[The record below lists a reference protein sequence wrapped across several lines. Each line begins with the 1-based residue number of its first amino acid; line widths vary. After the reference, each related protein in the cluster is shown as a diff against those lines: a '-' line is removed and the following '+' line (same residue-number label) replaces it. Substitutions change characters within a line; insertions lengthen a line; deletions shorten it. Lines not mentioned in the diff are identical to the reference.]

1 MSLIKVASLT
11 HSYGEREVLQDLNLS
26 IGRGEVFALI
36 GPTGAGKTTL
46 LRIINLLEVPGAGE
60 IYFDGKHI
68 PRSGKQRLEIRRRMS
83 FIHQKPQVFNL
94 SVYDNVACGLRWRG
108 EQKNRI
114 AEKVGH
120 ILEMVGLEGYKDR
133 NARTLSGGEAQRV
146 ALARSLVL
154 EPEVL
159 LLDEP
164 TANLDPVSAAKVEQ
178 LISYI
183 AGQRN
188 TTMIMATHD
197 MPQGQQLADRIGV
210 LLDGRLVQT
219 GNATDIFRSPQN
231 KEVAHF
237 VGMENIMEG
246 VISASNDG
254 IATVNIGGN
263 AIQAVS
269 SHPTGKEVYA
279 CIRPEDITLALS
291 STQSSARNSFQAEV
305 TRITTMGPLSRV
317 EIDCGFRLVA
327 LVTKISAEDLNLQ
340 VGREV
345 YATFKA
351 TAVHIMERVE
361 KEVVEKPVEV
371 VGEAVEAPEEAVPG
385 TKKSQET

>member
-1 MSLIKVASLT
+1 MSLIEVTGLN
-11 HSYGEREVLQDLNLS
+11 HRYGERAILENINLNVD
-26 IGRGEVFALI
+26 RGEVFALI

-46 LRIINLLEVPGAGE
+46 LRIIDLLEVPGAGE
-60 IYFDGKHI
+60 IYFDGRCI

-108 EQKNRI
+108 EKKNRI
-114 AEKVGH
+114 DGKVDH
-120 ILEMVGLEGYKDR
+120 ILEMIGLEGYKNR

-164 TANLDPVSAAKVEQ
+164 TANLDPVSTAKIEQ

-183 AGQRN
+183 ARQRN

-197 MPQGQQLADRIGV
+197 MSQGQQLADRMGV

-219 GNATDIFRSPQN
+219 GNVTDIFRSPQN
-231 KEVAHF
+231 EKVAHF
-237 VGMENIMEG
+237 VGMENIIEG
-246 VISASNDG
+246 IIIANNEG

-269 SHPTGKEVYA
+269 SYPVGKEVYA

-291 STQSSARNSFQAEV
+291 STQSSARNSFQAKV
-305 TRITTMGPLSRV
+305 TKVTLLGPLSRV
-317 EIDCGFRLVA
+317 EINCGFRLIA
-327 LVTKISAEDLNLQ
+327 LVTKISAEDLNVQ
-340 VGREV
+340 VGTEV

-351 TAVHIMERVE
+351 TGVYIME
-361 KEVVEKPVEV
+361 KE
-371 VGEAVEAPEEAVPG
+371 
-385 TKKSQET
+385 S

>member
-1 MSLIKVASLT
+1 MKSFSPTLVEVVDLSY
-11 HSYGEREVLQDLNLS
+11 SYGEREVLQGLNLS
-26 IGRGEVFALI
+26 IDRGEVFALI

-46 LRIINLLEVPGAGE
+46 LRIIDLLEVPGAGE
-60 IYFDGKHI
+60 IYFDGKCI

-108 EQKNRI
+108 EGKDKT
-114 AEKVGH
+114 AEKVDH
-120 ILEMVGLEGYKDR
+120 ILEMVGLEGYKNR

-164 TANLDPVSAAKVEQ
+164 TANLDPVSTAKIEQ
-178 LISYI
+178 LISYV
-183 AGQRN
+183 ARQHN

-197 MPQGQQLADRIGV
+197 MSQGQKLADRIGV

-231 KEVAHF
+231 EEVAHF
-237 VGMENIMEG
+237 VGMENIIEG
-246 VISASNDG
+246 VIIANNEG

-263 AIQAVS
+263 ALQAVS
-269 SHPTGKEVYA
+269 NYPVGKEVYA
-279 CIRPEDITLALS
+279 CIRPEDITLSLS
-291 STQSSARNSFQAEV
+291 STQSSARNSFQAKV
-305 TRITTMGPLSRV
+305 TRVTTLGPLSRV
-317 EIDCGFRLVA
+317 EINCGFRLIA
-327 LVTKISAEDLNLQ
+327 LVTKISAEELNLQ
-340 VGREV
+340 VDREV

-351 TAVHIMERVE
+351 TGVHIME
-361 KEVVEKPVEV
+361 K
-371 VGEAVEAPEEAVPG
+371 GI
-385 TKKSQET
+385 SQ

>member
-1 MSLIKVASLT
+1 MKSFSPTLVEVVDLS
-11 HSYGEREVLQDLNLS
+11 HSYGEREVLQGLSLS
-26 IGRGEVFALI
+26 IGKGEVFALI

-46 LRIINLLEVPGAGE
+46 LRIIDLLEVPGAGE
-60 IYFDGKHI
+60 IYFDGKCI
-68 PRSGKQRLEIRRRMS
+68 PRLGKQRLEIRRRMS

-108 EQKNRI
+108 EEKNMI
-114 AEKVGH
+114 AGKVDQ
-120 ILEMVGLEGYKDR
+120 ILEMVGLKGYKNR

-164 TANLDPVSAAKVEQ
+164 TANLDPVSTAKIEQ
-178 LISYI
+178 LISYV
-183 AGQRN
+183 ARQHN

-197 MPQGQQLADRIGV
+197 MSQGQQLADRIGV
-210 LLDGRLVQT
+210 LLDGKLVQT
-219 GNATDIFRSPQN
+219 GNATDIFRSPRN
-231 KEVAHF
+231 EEVAHF
-237 VGMENIMEG
+237 VGMENIIEG
-246 VISASNDG
+246 VIIANNEG
-254 IATVNIGGN
+254 IATVNIAGN

-269 SHPTGKEVYA
+269 NYPAGKEVYA

-291 STQSSARNSFQAEV
+291 STQSSARNSFQAKV
-305 TRITTMGPLSRV
+305 TQVTFLGPLSRV
-317 EIDCGFRLVA
+317 EINCGFRLVS

-351 TAVHIMERVE
+351 TGVHIMER
-361 KEVVEKPVEV
+361 K
-371 VGEAVEAPEEAVPG
+371 A
-385 TKKSQET
+385 S

>member
-1 MSLIKVASLT
+1 VKSFSPTLVEVVGLS
-11 HSYGEREVLQDLNLS
+11 HSYGEREVLQGLSLS
-26 IGRGEVFALI
+26 IGKGEVFALI

-46 LRIINLLEVPGAGE
+46 LRIIDLLEVPGAGK
-60 IYFDGKHI
+60 IYFDGKCI

-108 EQKNRI
+108 EGKDKT
-114 AEKVGH
+114 AGKVDH
-120 ILEMVGLEGYKDR
+120 ILEMVGLKGYKNR

-164 TANLDPVSAAKVEQ
+164 TANLDPISTAKIEQ
-178 LISYI
+178 LISYV
-183 AGQRN
+183 ARQRN

-197 MPQGQQLADRIGV
+197 MSQGQQLADRIGV

-231 KEVAHF
+231 EEVAHF
-237 VGMENIMEG
+237 VGMENIIEG
-246 VISASNDG
+246 VIIANNEG

-263 AIQAVS
+263 ALQAVS
-269 SHPTGKEVYA
+269 SYPVGKEVYA
-279 CIRPEDITLALS
+279 CIRPEDITLAPIFHR
-291 STQSSARNSFQAEV
+291 SSARNSFQAKV
-305 TRITTMGPLSRV
+305 TRVTTLGPLSRV
-317 EIDCGFRLVA
+317 EINCGFRLIA
-327 LVTKISAEDLNLQ
+327 LVTKISAEELNLQ
-340 VGREV
+340 AGGEV

-351 TAVHIMERVE
+351 TGVHIMER
-361 KEVVEKPVEV
+361 KI
-371 VGEAVEAPEEAVPG
+371 
-385 TKKSQET
+385 SQ

>member
-1 MSLIKVASLT
+1 LKSFSPTFLELVDLS
-11 HSYGEREVLQDLNLS
+11 HSYGQRYVLQNINLS
-26 IGRGEVFALI
+26 VDRGDVFALI

-46 LRIINLLEVPGAGE
+46 LRITNLLEVPSEGE
-60 IYFDGKHI
+60 IYFDGTCI

-94 SVYDNVACGLRWRG
+94 NVYDNIACGLRWRG
-108 EQKNRI
+108 EKKHMI
-114 AEKVGH
+114 AEKVDH
-120 ILEMVGLEGYKDR
+120 ILEMVGLEGYENR

-164 TANLDPVSAAKVEQ
+164 TANLDPLSIVKIEQ
-178 LISYI
+178 LISHV
-183 AGQRN
+183 ARQHN

-197 MPQGQQLADRIGV
+197 MSQGQKLADRIGV
-210 LLDGRLVQT
+210 LLDGRIVQT
-219 GNATDIFRSPQN
+219 GSATDIFHSPQN
-231 KEVAHF
+231 KEVANF
-237 VGMENIMEG
+237 VGMENIIAG
-246 VISASNDG
+246 AIVTNNDG
-254 IATVNIGGN
+254 IATVNVGGN
-263 AIQAVS
+263 AEGIRIEAVS
-269 SHPTGKEVYA
+269 NCAVGKEVYA

-291 STQSSARNSFQAEV
+291 RTRSSARNSFQAKV
-305 TRITTMGPLSRV
+305 TRVTTLGPLSRV
-317 EIDCGFRLVA
+317 ELNCGFRLIA

-351 TAVHIMERVE
+351 TGVHTMER
-361 KEVVEKPVEV
+361 KL
-371 VGEAVEAPEEAVPG
+371 ANDWN
-385 TKKSQET
+385 S